1 MMSRF
6 FRFFTFSCFLGTFAK
21 NSMKK
26 FYYYRITEYNKIPLK
41 IFEIHLKIF
50 YFAEFYDPRP
60 DSTEMVALII

>member
-26 FYYYRITEYNKIPLK
+26 CYYYRITEYKKILLQ
-41 IFEIHLKIF
+41 ISEIHLKIF
-50 YFAEFYDPRP
+50 YFAEFYDPKP
-60 DSTEMVALII
+60 DSTKMAALLI